1 MEFIAGLSE
10 WGYIGLFIAT
20 FLAGSVI
27 PLSSEI
33 VMTALLAAKFDPWVC
48 IWVATAGNWLGGMT
62 CYYVGHLGKMEWIEK
77 YFRINR
83 QKLEKTQHFLQG
95 KGALMAFFVFLPIV
109 GDLIIVAFGLMRAN
123 VILVGLS
130 MLAGKF
136 LRYWVWTQAALGM
149 LTLF

>member
-1 MEFIAGLSE
+1 MEFVSELSN

-20 FLAGSVI
+20 FLAGSII

-33 VMTALLAAKFDPWVC
+33 VMSALLAAGFDSWGC

-77 YFRINR
+77 YLHIDR
-83 QKLEKTQHFLQG
+83 QKLAKTQRFLQG
-95 KGALMAFFVFLPIV
+95 KGALMAFFVFLPVV

-123 VILVGLS
+123 VFWVGLS
-130 MLAGKF
+130 MLLGKF
-136 LRYWVWTQAALGM
+136 LRYWVWTQATLGV